1 MRKLLAGLIASL
13 FILFSTN
20 SFSQSP
26 TNETLFSIGNENV
39 SSQEF
44 LSVYKKNNMGK
55 EVDMSENALRDYL
68 NLYINF
74 RLKVK
79 EAKELHIDTLSSV
92 NSELKTYRAQLAKG
106 YLTDKEKIDA
116 LTAEAY
122 ERMKNEIHV
131 MHILVKCD
139 LNASAA
145 DTAKAFKKIND
156 LKNLIA
162 KGKDF
167 STVARDSSDDV
178 SAKDNGGDLGFITSM
193 QLMYPFENRAYS
205 TAVGKVSDVFRTKF
219 GYHIIKVLEK
229 RPNQG
234 TVQVEHIF
242 IKVAKNAS
250 DEDKGKAKTKIDDI
264 YSKLTA
270 GDNFEDLAKENSE
283 DKTTASDGGKL
294 AAFGTGKMVPE
305 FEKEAFALKN
315 VADYS
320 KPIMTKFGWH
330 IIKLIDKKPLESF
343 DAMKESLKKQIE
355 KDPRAD
361 EAKRSF
367 VNKIKKDYSFTEN
380 LIAKNDLYQ
389 KTDSS
394 LLKGLYDA
402 TDFISLSQP
411 LFTFTDNLYN
421 PGSRS
426 FTQGEFA
433 KFVAANQRKFLSA
446 DKSIMFN
453 NLYNQFVDN
462 SAMLFEEDR
471 LSGKYPAFK
480 ELMGE
485 YNDGILLF
493 ELTDQKVWTK
503 AVKDSAGL
511 KTFYET
517 DKGTYMSNDK
527 AKVTT
532 YTCANQTIAD
542 AVIKSISKG
551 VTDDK
556 IAAKLNKKSNSNLK
570 VDYSTVEK
578 GKQSEVETMGWEK
591 GKNYITKTDNGGVKI
606 SRITEIL
613 PPAPKPLE
621 EVRGYIV
628 ADYQEKLEK
637 EWIQSLRE
645 KYPVKINENVLM
657 GLVK

>member
-1 MRKLLAGLIASL
+1 M
-13 FILFSTN
+13 
-20 SFSQSP
+20 
-26 TNETLFSIGNENV
+26 
-39 SSQEF
+39 
-44 LSVYKKNNMGK
+44 
-55 EVDMSENALRDYL
+55 
-68 NLYINF
+68 
-74 RLKVK
+74 
-79 EAKELHIDTLSSV
+79 
-92 NSELKTYRAQLAKG
+92 
-106 YLTDKEKIDA
+106 
-116 LTAEAY
+116 
-122 ERMKNEIHV
+122 
-131 MHILVKCD
+131 
-139 LNASAA
+139 
-145 DTAKAFKKIND
+145 
-156 LKNLIA
+156 
-162 KGKDF
+162 
-167 STVARDSSDDV
+167 
-178 SAKDNGGDLGFITSM
+178 
-193 QLMYPFENRAYS
+193 
-205 TAVGKVSDVFRTKF
+205 
-219 GYHIIKVLEK
+219 II
-229 RPNQG
+229 R
-234 TVQVEHIF
+234 
-242 IKVAKNAS
+242 
-250 DEDKGKAKTKIDDI
+250 
-264 YSKLTA
+264 
-270 GDNFEDLAKENSE
+270 
-283 DKTTASDGGKL
+283 
-294 AAFGTGKMVPE
+294 
-305 FEKEAFALKN
+305 
-315 VADYS
+315 
-320 KPIMTKFGWH
+320 
-330 IIKLIDKKPLESF
+330 
-343 DAMKESLKKQIE
+343 
-355 KDPRAD
+355 
-361 EAKRSF
+361 
-367 VNKIKKDYSFTEN
+367 
-380 LIAKNDLYQ
+380 
-389 KTDSS
+389 SS

-621 EVRGYIV
+621 EVRC
-628 ADYQEKLEK
+628 E
-637 EWIQSLRE
+637 
-645 KYPVKINENVLM
+645 
-657 GLVK
+657 